1 MKKLVMIAAAAVSL
15 GAFASAKN
23 LIYDFQPS
31 VDDCYADGTPV
42 LDYESYALVWLA
54 KGSDG
59 VEITADCKVVDE
71 SKGKILRV
79 RKSFKRGE
87 LFAFQVDASISEPC
101 VKAGGNWA
109 VYLLDTRV
117 YGPDGR
123 VSLAETANG
132 VTAAINAAAKI
143 DRSVVPVSK
152 GTSGPEE
159 TRLGAAGRT
168 MLATAVPA
176 DTPNPEI
183 TGISVVDGKVRVR
196 VRKTV
201 PYLQYNLAAGDDVGA
216 IGGKKAIAP
225 QNGVADGEIEL
236 VAPADAPRGFLQVNR
251 N

>member
-1 MKKLVMIAAAAVSL
+1 MKKLVMIAVAAVSL

-31 VDDCYADGTPV
+31 ADDCYADGTPV

-54 KGSDG
+54 NGSDG

-79 RKSFKRGE
+79 RKSFRRGE
-87 LFAFQVDASISEPC
+87 LFTFQVDASISEPC

-117 YGPDGR
+117 YGADGK
-123 VSLAETANG
+123 VSLANTADG

-143 DRSVVPVSK
+143 DRSVVPVTR
-152 GTSGPEE
+152 GRSGPEE
-159 TRLGAAGRT
+159 TLLGAAGRT

-183 TGISVVDGKVRVR
+183 AGISVVDGKVRVR

-201 PYLQYNLAAGDDVGA
+201 PYLQYNLAAGTAPGKVE
-216 IGGKKAIAP
+216 GKKAIAP

-236 VAPADAPRGFLQVNR
+236 VAPADAPCAFFQVNR

>member
-1 MKKLVMIAAAAVSL
+1 MKILVLIVAAAVSL

-23 LIYDFQPS
+23 LIYDFKPS
-31 VDDCYADGTPV
+31 ADDCYADGTPV
-42 LDYESYALVWLA
+42 LDNEAYALVWLA

-59 VEITADCKVVDE
+59 VEFTANCKVVDE

-87 LFAFQVDASISEPC
+87 IFTFQVDSAISDPC

-117 YGPDGR
+117 YGADGT

-143 DRSVVPVSK
+143 DRSVVPVTA
-152 GTSGPEE
+152 GTSGPVE
-159 TRLGAAGRT
+159 TKFGATGRT
-168 MLATAVPA
+168 LLATAVPA
-176 DTPNPEI
+176 DAPTPEI
-183 TGISVVDGKVRVR
+183 AGVSVVNGEVRVK

-201 PYLQYNLAAGDDVGA
+201 PYLQYNLAGGA
-216 IGGKKAIAP
+216 SVDAVGGKKAVSP
-225 QNGVADGEIEL
+225 QNGVAEGEIEL
-236 VAPADAPRGFLQVNR
+236 VAPADASSGFFRVNR